1 MWVFYR
7 HCVRGWL
14 GGLILVMFHKAY
26 YPQSRS
32 ATIYANDIIAVHSP
46 PKSQEEE
53 DLVMTD
59 AAASSNPL
67 FADTDTVTAK
77 RYPAVGTSRSDTN
90 GVNDKGISES
100 GHGEPGSAWSTK
112 KFAEE
117 YERAFN
123 QLQDQQWSMG

>member
-1 MWVFYR
+1 M
-7 HCVRGWL
+7 
-14 GGLILVMFHKAY
+14 M
-26 YPQSRS
+26 
-32 ATIYANDIIAVHSP
+32 YANSVIAVNSP

-53 DLVMTD
+53 DLLMTD
-59 AAASSNPL
+59 AIFSSNHP
-67 FADTDTVTAK
+67 FVDTNTVTPK
-77 RYPAVGTSRSDTN
+77 RHAAVGTSRSDTN
-90 GVNDKGISES
+90 GVNDKGTSES

>member
-1 MWVFYR
+1 
-7 HCVRGWL
+7 
-14 GGLILVMFHKAY
+14 MFHKAVCY
-26 YPQSRS
+26 SQSWS
-32 ATIYANDIIAVHSP
+32 ATLYTNDTIAVHSP

-53 DLVMTD
+53 DLLMTD
-59 AAASSNPL
+59 ANFPSNPP

-77 RYPAVGTSRSDTN
+77 RHPTTGISRSDAN
-90 GVNDKGISES
+90 GINDKGVSES

-117 YERAFN
+117 YERAFS

>member
-1 MWVFYR
+1 
-7 HCVRGWL
+7 
-14 GGLILVMFHKAY
+14 MFHKALSY
-26 YPQSRS
+26 LGSRFV
-32 ATIYANDIIAVHSP
+32 ILHANDIIVVHSP

-53 DLVMTD
+53 DLLMTD
-59 AAASSNPL
+59 ATFSSNPP

-77 RYPAVGTSRSDTN
+77 RHHATSISRSDTN
-90 GVNDKGISES
+90 GINDKGTSES
-100 GHGEPGSAWSTK
+100 GHGDPGSAWSTK

>member
-1 MWVFYR
+1 VLTTL
-7 HCVRGWL
+7 L
-14 GGLILVMFHKAY
+14 G
-26 YPQSRS
+26 
-32 ATIYANDIIAVHSP
+32 IAVHSP

-59 AAASSNPL
+59 ANTSSNPQS
-67 FADTDTVTAK
+67 AETDTAAT
-77 RYPAVGTSRSDTN
+77 RRQPAMGTSRSDAN

-123 QLQDQQWSMG
+123 QLQDQQWSMGQYCYE

>member
-1 MWVFYR
+1 M
-7 HCVRGWL
+7 
-14 GGLILVMFHKAY
+14 
-26 YPQSRS
+26 
-32 ATIYANDIIAVHSP
+32 HSP

-59 AAASSNPL
+59 ANASSNPPS
-67 FADTDTVTAK
+67 ADSETAASK
-77 RYPAVGTSRSDTN
+77 RHPSVGTSRSDAN

-123 QLQDQQWSMG
+123 QLQDQQWSMGK